1 MVPRYSRKEMT
12 QIWSAKNKF
21 NIWLNIEKHA
31 CQAQEDLGVIPKGI
45 AELIESKGNFEIKR
59 IDEIEK
65 EVKHDVIAFLTNLA
79 EYVGPKARFI
89 HQGMTSSDVLDTCL
103 NYQLKEAGNILNKDL
118 EILLI
123 SLKAR
128 AKESKNMLCI
138 GRSHGIHA
146 EPMTMGLK
154 FAYAYA
160 EFSRAKKR
168 LLNAIDEISTC
179 KISGSV
185 GTFANIDPKVE
196 EYVAKKLNLKVETIS
211 TQISPRDRHAMFF
224 STLGVIAGSIERL
237 STEIRHL
244 QKTEVGEVEEKFY
257 EGQKGSSAMPHKRNP
272 VLTENLTGLSRV
284 VRSASISANENIALW
299 HERDISHSSVERFI
313 APDSTITL
321 DFALDR
327 LNSVVSNLVLYPENM
342 LKNLNQLGG
351 LHFSQGVLLALTQKG
366 LMREEAYRIVQD
378 ISMKAWGKKGDFK
391 ELLLKDQKVLK
402 ILTKKEIE
410 TIFDLDKQM
419 KNITYIFNRVFCKYK
434 L

>member
-1 MVPRYSRKEMT
+1 MVPRYSRKEMA

-21 NIWLNIEKHA
+21 KIWLNIEKHA
-31 CQAQEDLGVIPKGI
+31 CQAQENLGVIPKGI
-45 AELIESKGNFEIKR
+45 AKLIESKGNFEIKR

-65 EVKHDVIAFLTNLA
+65 KVKHDVIAFLTNLA

-118 EILLI
+118 DILLV

-168 LLNAIDEISTC
+168 LQNAIDEISTC

-196 EYVAKKLNLKVETIS
+196 EYVAKKLNLRVETIS
-211 TQISPRDRHAMFF
+211 TQVSPRDRHAMFF

-237 STEIRHL
+237 SIEIRHL
-244 QKTEVGEVEEKFY
+244 QRTEVGEVEEKFY
-257 EGQKGSSAMPHKRNP
+257 DGQKGSSAMPHKRNP

-321 DFALDR
+321 DFAIDR
-327 LNSVVSNLVLYPENM
+327 LNSVISNLILYPENM
-342 LKNLNQLGG
+342 LKNLKQLGG

-366 LMREEAYRIVQD
+366 TTREESYRIVQD
-378 ISMKAWGKKGDFK
+378 ISMQAWNKKGNFK

-419 KNITYIFNRVFCKYK
+419 KNITFIFNRVFQ
-434 L
+434 

>member
-1 MVPRYSRKEMT
+1 MVPRYSRKKMT
-12 QIWSAKNKF
+12 QIWSTKNKF
-21 NIWLNIEKHA
+21 KIWLDIEKHA

-45 AELIESKGNFEIKR
+45 AKLIESKGNFEIKR

-168 LLNAIDEISTC
+168 LQNAIDEISTC

-196 EYVAKKLNLKVETIS
+196 EYVAKKLNLRVETIS
-211 TQISPRDRHAMFF
+211 TQVSPRDRHAMFF
-224 STLGVIAGSIERL
+224 STLGVIASSIERL

-284 VRSASISANENIALW
+284 VRSASISSNENIALW

-321 DFALDR
+321 DFAIDR
-327 LNSVVSNLVLYPENM
+327 LTNVISNLILYPENM

-378 ISMKAWGKKGDFK
+378 ISMKVWNKKGDFK
-391 ELLLKDQKVLK
+391 TILLKDQKVLK

-410 TIFDLDKQM
+410 KIFDLDRQI
-419 KNITYIFNRVFCKYK
+419 KNITYIYNRVFK
-434 L
+434 

>member
-21 NIWLNIEKHA
+21 KIWLDIEKHA

-45 AELIESKGNFEIKR
+45 AKLIESKGNFEIKR

-118 EILLI
+118 DILLV

-321 DFALDR
+321 DFAIDR
-327 LNSVVSNLVLYPENM
+327 LNSVISNLILYPENM
-342 LKNLNQLGG
+342 LKNLKQLGG

-366 LMREEAYRIVQD
+366 TTREESYRIVQD
-378 ISMKAWGKKGDFK
+378 ISMQAWNKKGNFK

-410 TIFDLDKQM
+410 KIFDLDRQI
-419 KNITYIFNRVFCKYK
+419 KNITYIYNRVFK
-434 L
+434 

>member
-1 MVPRYSRKEMT
+1 MVPRYSRKKMT

-21 NIWLNIEKHA
+21 KIWLDIEKHA

-45 AELIESKGNFEIKR
+45 AKLIESKGNFEIKR

-168 LLNAIDEISTC
+168 LQNAIDEISTC

-196 EYVAKKLNLKVETIS
+196 EYVAKKLNLRVETIS
-211 TQISPRDRHAMFF
+211 TQVSPRDRHAMFF

-237 STEIRHL
+237 SIEIRHL

-321 DFALDR
+321 DFAIDR
-327 LNSVVSNLVLYPENM
+327 LTNVISNLILYPENM

-366 LMREEAYRIVQD
+366 TTREEAYQIVQD
-378 ISMKAWGKKGDFK
+378 ISMKAWNKKGDFK
-391 ELLLKDQKVLK
+391 KLLLKDQKVLK

-410 TIFDLDKQM
+410 MIFDLDKHT
-419 KNITYIFNRVFCKYK
+419 KNITYIYNRVFK
-434 L
+434 

>member
-45 AELIESKGNFEIKR
+45 AKLIESKGNFEIKR

-118 EILLI
+118 EILLV

-284 VRSASISANENIALW
+284 VRSASISSNENIALW

-321 DFALDR
+321 DFAIDR
-327 LNSVVSNLVLYPENM
+327 LTNVISNLILYPENM

-366 LMREEAYRIVQD
+366 TTREEAYQIVQD
-378 ISMKAWGKKGDFK
+378 ISMKAWNKKGDFK
-391 ELLLKDQKVLK
+391 KLLLKDQKVLK

-410 TIFDLDKQM
+410 MIFDLDKHT
-419 KNITYIFNRVFCKYK
+419 KNITYIYNRVFK
-434 L
+434 

>member
-257 EGQKGSSAMPHKRNP
+257 DGQKGSSAMPHKRNP

-378 ISMKAWGKKGDFK
+378 ISMKAWEKKGDFK

-419 KNITYIFNRVFCKYK
+419 KNITFIFNRVFQ
-434 L
+434 

>member
-1 MVPRYSRKEMT
+1 MVPRYSRKKMT

-21 NIWLNIEKHA
+21 KIWLDIEKHA

-45 AELIESKGNFEIKR
+45 AKLIESKGNFEIKR

-128 AKESKNMLCI
+128 AKESKNMHCI

-168 LLNAIDEISTC
+168 LQNAIDEISTC

-196 EYVAKKLNLKVETIS
+196 EYVAKKLNLRVETIS
-211 TQISPRDRHAMFF
+211 TQVSPRDRHAMFF

-237 STEIRHL
+237 SIEIRHL

-321 DFALDR
+321 DFAIDR
-327 LNSVVSNLVLYPENM
+327 LTNVISNLILYPENM

-366 LMREEAYRIVQD
+366 TTREEAYQIVQD
-378 ISMKAWGKKGDFK
+378 ISMKAWNKKGDFK
-391 ELLLKDQKVLK
+391 KLLLKDQKVLK

-410 TIFDLDKQM
+410 MIFDLDKHT
-419 KNITYIFNRVFCKYK
+419 KNITYIYNRVFK
-434 L
+434 

>member
-1 MVPRYSRKEMT
+1 
-12 QIWSAKNKF
+12 
-21 NIWLNIEKHA
+21 
-31 CQAQEDLGVIPKGI
+31 
-45 AELIESKGNFEIKR
+45 
-59 IDEIEK
+59 
-65 EVKHDVIAFLTNLA
+65 
-79 EYVGPKARFI
+79 
-89 HQGMTSSDVLDTCL
+89 MTSSDVLDTCL

-168 LLNAIDEISTC
+168 LQNAIDEISTC

-196 EYVAKKLNLKVETIS
+196 EYVAKKLNLRVETIS
-211 TQISPRDRHAMFF
+211 TQVSPRDRHAMFF
-224 STLGVIAGSIERL
+224 STLAVIAGSIERL
-237 STEIRHL
+237 SIEIRHL

-321 DFALDR
+321 DFAIDR
-327 LNSVVSNLVLYPENM
+327 LTSVISNLILYPENM

-366 LMREEAYRIVQD
+366 TTREEAYRIVQD
-378 ISMKAWGKKGDFK
+378 ISMKAWNKKEDFK

-410 TIFDLDKQM
+410 MIFDLDKQT
-419 KNITYIFNRVFCKYK
+419 KNITYIYNRVFK
-434 L
+434 

>member
-21 NIWLNIEKHA
+21 NIWLIIEKHA

-196 EYVAKKLNLKVETIS
+196 EYVAKKLNLRVETSS
-211 TQISPRDRHAMFF
+211 TQVSPRDRHAMFF

-284 VRSASISANENIALW
+284 VRSASISANEDIALW

-351 LHFSQGVLLALTQKG
+351 LHFSQGVLLALTQNG
-366 LMREEAYRIVQD
+366 TTREKAYRIVQD

-410 TIFDLDKQM
+410 MIFDLDKHT
-419 KNITYIFNRVFCKYK
+419 KNITYIYNRVFK
-434 L
+434 

>member
-378 ISMKAWGKKGDFK
+378 ISMKAWEKKGDFK

-410 TIFDLDKQM
+410 KIFDLDRQI
-419 KNITYIFNRVFCKYK
+419 KNITYIYNRVFK
-434 L
+434 

>member
-1 MVPRYSRKEMT
+1 MVPRYSRKKMT
-12 QIWSAKNKF
+12 QIWSTKNKF
-21 NIWLNIEKHA
+21 KIWLDIEKHA

-45 AELIESKGNFEIKR
+45 AKLIESKGNFEIKR

-168 LLNAIDEISTC
+168 LQNAIDEISTC

-196 EYVAKKLNLKVETIS
+196 EYVAKKLNLRVETIS
-211 TQISPRDRHAMFF
+211 TQVSPRDRHAMFF

-237 STEIRHL
+237 SIEIRHL

-284 VRSASISANENIALW
+284 VRSASISSNENIALW

-321 DFALDR
+321 DFAIDR
-327 LNSVVSNLVLYPENM
+327 LTNVISNLILYPENM

-366 LMREEAYRIVQD
+366 TTREEAYQIVQD
-378 ISMKAWGKKGDFK
+378 ISMKAWNKKGDFK
-391 ELLLKDQKVLK
+391 KLLLKDQKVLK

-410 TIFDLDKQM
+410 MIFDLDKHT
-419 KNITYIFNRVFCKYK
+419 KNITYIYNRVFK
-434 L
+434 

>member
-378 ISMKAWGKKGDFK
+378 ISMKAWEKKGGFK

-410 TIFDLDKQM
+410 KIFDLDRQI
-419 KNITYIFNRVFCKYK
+419 KNITYIYNRVFK
-434 L
+434 

>member
-1 MVPRYSRKEMT
+1 M
-12 QIWSAKNKF
+12 
-21 NIWLNIEKHA
+21 
-31 CQAQEDLGVIPKGI
+31 
-45 AELIESKGNFEIKR
+45 
-59 IDEIEK
+59 
-65 EVKHDVIAFLTNLA
+65 LTNLA

-272 VLTENLTGLSRV
+272 ILS
-284 VRSASISANENIALW
+284 
-299 HERDISHSSVERFI
+299 
-313 APDSTITL
+313 
-321 DFALDR
+321 
-327 LNSVVSNLVLYPENM
+327 
-342 LKNLNQLGG
+342 
-351 LHFSQGVLLALTQKG
+351 
-366 LMREEAYRIVQD
+366 
-378 ISMKAWGKKGDFK
+378 
-391 ELLLKDQKVLK
+391 
-402 ILTKKEIE
+402 
-410 TIFDLDKQM
+410 
-419 KNITYIFNRVFCKYK
+419 
-434 L
+434 

>member
-378 ISMKAWGKKGDFK
+378 ISMKAWNKRGDFK
-391 ELLLKDQKVLK
+391 KLLLKDQKVLK

-410 TIFDLDKQM
+410 KIFDLDRQI
-419 KNITYIFNRVFCKYK
+419 KNITYIYNRVFK
-434 L
+434 

>member
-1 MVPRYSRKEMT
+1 MVPRYSRKKMT
-12 QIWSAKNKF
+12 QIWSTKNKF
-21 NIWLNIEKHA
+21 KIWLDIEKYA

-45 AELIESKGNFEIKR
+45 AKLIESKGNFEIKR

-168 LLNAIDEISTC
+168 LQNAIDEISTC

-196 EYVAKKLNLKVETIS
+196 EYVAKKLNLRVETIS
-211 TQISPRDRHAMFF
+211 TQVSPRDRHAMFF

-237 STEIRHL
+237 SIEIRHL
-244 QKTEVGEVEEKFY
+244 QKTEVREVEEKFY

-321 DFALDR
+321 DFAIDR
-327 LNSVVSNLVLYPENM
+327 LTNVISNLILYPENM

-351 LHFSQGVLLALTQKG
+351 LHFSQGVLLALTQNG
-366 LMREEAYRIVQD
+366 TTREKAYRIVQE
-378 ISMKAWGKKGDFK
+378 ISMKVWNKKGDFK
-391 ELLLKDQKVLK
+391 KLLLKDQKVLK

-410 TIFDLDKQM
+410 MIFDLDKHT
-419 KNITYIFNRVFCKYK
+419 KNITYIYNRVFK
-434 L
+434 

>member
-12 QIWSAKNKF
+12 QIWSTKNKF
-21 NIWLNIEKHA
+21 KIWLDIEKHA

-45 AELIESKGNFEIKR
+45 AKLIESKGNFEIKR

-103 NYQLKEAGNILNKDL
+103 NYQLKEAGSILNKDL
-118 EILLI
+118 EILLL

-168 LLNAIDEISTC
+168 LQNAIDEISTC

-196 EYVAKKLNLKVETIS
+196 EYVAKKLNLRVETIS
-211 TQISPRDRHAMFF
+211 TQVSPRDRHAMFF

-237 STEIRHL
+237 SIEIRHL

-321 DFALDR
+321 DFAIDR
-327 LNSVVSNLVLYPENM
+327 LTNVISNLILYPENM

-366 LMREEAYRIVQD
+366 TTREEAYQIVQD
-378 ISMKAWGKKGDFK
+378 ISMKAWNKKGDFK
-391 ELLLKDQKVLK
+391 KLLLKDQKVLK

-410 TIFDLDKQM
+410 MIFDLDKHT
-419 KNITYIFNRVFCKYK
+419 KNITYIYNRVFK
-434 L
+434 

>member
-366 LMREEAYRIVQD
+366 TTREKAYRIVQD
-378 ISMKAWGKKGDFK
+378 ISMKAWNKRGDFK
-391 ELLLKDQKVLK
+391 KLLLKDQKVLK

-410 TIFDLDKQM
+410 KIFDLDRQI
-419 KNITYIFNRVFCKYK
+419 KNITYIYNRVFK
-434 L
+434 